1 MCTKPDRQQIKLILI
16 DWLKAAASLLDDILY
31 VVIFIVLLR
40 IFDIE
45 ISLPMAI
52 LLGLLLLIFI
62 FFVNKFIISS
72 FRIRQVTG
80 AEGMIG
86 KIGTAV
92 QPLAPAGTV
101 FICGEH
107 WKAKT
112 VDKDIQA
119 DEEVEVVGLEGLVL
133 LVKRKERESI

>member
-86 KIGTAV
+86 KIGTSARWHS
-92 QPLAPAGTV
+92 LY
-101 FICGEH
+101 
-107 WKAKT
+107 
-112 VDKDIQA
+112 
-119 DEEVEVVGLEGLVL
+119 L
-133 LVKRKERESI
+133 R